1 MKLIKQISV
10 FVENKSGRLSDILNV
25 IGKNGI
31 DISALSIADTTDFG
45 IVRMIVNDPDKAAE
59 ILKSN
64 NLVVKVTDVI
74 ALAVADKPGG
84 LAGEIEKLKNAGISI
99 EYMYAFIGKSDK
111 GALVIVRVEN
121 PEKALEVLKNQFPLA
136 IWETVYVTLLSTL
149 FAIVI
154 GLPLGVLLVAGEN
167 KKILRIPQGVLH
179 VINVIINLLRSV
191 PFLILMIMVFP
202 LTRLIVGTVVG
213 TPATVVPLVIAAF
226 PFVARLV
233 ESSLREINPSIIE
246 AAQSMGASPFQI
258 IAKVMIPESVPSL
271 ISNGTIAL
279 TTVLG
284 YSAMSGIIG
293 GGGLGKI
300 AINYGYYRYQY
311 LIMVFAVVF
320 LIILVQIFQS
330 LGTFLAAKCDKR
342 LKNRK

>member
-74 ALAVADKPGG
+74 ALAVKPGG

-121 PEKALEVLKNQFPLA
+121 PEKALEVLKD
-136 IWETVYVTLLSTL
+136 
-149 FAIVI
+149 
-154 GLPLGVLLVAGEN
+154 EN
-167 KKILRIPQGVLH
+167 V
-179 VINVIINLLRSV
+179 
-191 PFLILMIMVFP
+191 
-202 LTRLIVGTVVG
+202 TVV
-213 TPATVVPLVIAAF
+213 
-226 PFVARLV
+226 
-233 ESSLREINPSIIE
+233 
-246 AAQSMGASPFQI
+246 SPEE
-258 IAKVMIPESVPSL
+258 V
-271 ISNGTIAL
+271 
-279 TTVLG
+279 
-284 YSAMSGIIG
+284 
-293 GGGLGKI
+293 
-300 AINYGYYRYQY
+300 YR
-311 LIMVFAVVF
+311 M
-320 LIILVQIFQS
+320 
-330 LGTFLAAKCDKR
+330 
-342 LKNRK
+342 